1 MIHQA
6 ESRREKK
13 STRVTPHFLSLAL
26 DCSRL
31 LAARAFRYAAPL
43 SASRA
48 RHRAGH
54 HDRRHRGQEA
64 VRRCP
69 AEERRKTIREESR
82 RPFFSCTREERLLRA
97 PRRRALALLRV
108 LAVFARAEK
117 RPSSSCAERGEK
129 RAAWNDGLERRIKK
143 MTTLELT
150 IHHHPL
156 SSQTTTTLPAGPLSP
171 ASPSPAA
178 SSSRLRRALPVRV
191 VAVIG
196 EGVKESDKTSERE
209 R

>member
-69 AEERRKTIREESR
+69 AEEKKKDNKRRIAAAVFFPAREKSV
-82 RPFFSCTREERLLRA
+82 FFVLLAAELWRCSAFLLSLREQRIALRA
-97 PRRRALALLRV
+97 HTLKGGKSVLL
-108 LAVFARAEK
+108 
-117 RPSSSCAERGEK
+117 GTT
-129 RAAWNDGLERRIKK
+129 AWRDELKK
-143 MTTLELT
+143 
-150 IHHHPL
+150 
-156 SSQTTTTLPAGPLSP
+156 
-171 ASPSPAA
+171 
-178 SSSRLRRALPVRV
+178 
-191 VAVIG
+191 
-196 EGVKESDKTSERE
+196 
-209 R
+209 

>member
-1 MIHQA
+1 MPPRFPPHALATEPAITTA
-6 ESRREKK
+6 VTEVKK
-13 STRVTPHFLSLAL
+13 LYVVVPPRK
-26 DCSRL
+26 
-31 LAARAFRYAAPL
+31 
-43 SASRA
+43 
-48 RHRAGH
+48 
-54 HDRRHRGQEA
+54 
-64 VRRCP
+64 
-69 AEERRKTIREESR
+69 RRKTIREKSR